1 MVRTL
6 NSVLLLAPGECCQD
20 PLLGILEEVER
31 HRGLAGEETKSQE
44 EACLL
49 CLGVAGAWTALD
61 HLDGG
66 MVKLGGYGSQFRAPK
81 KTECHRHLCSV
92 QP

>member
-31 HRGLAGEETKSQE
+31 HRGLAGEETKSQK

-66 MVKLGGYGSQFRAPK
+66 DGEAGRVREPVSSS
-81 KTECHRHLCSV
+81 EED
-92 QP
+92 